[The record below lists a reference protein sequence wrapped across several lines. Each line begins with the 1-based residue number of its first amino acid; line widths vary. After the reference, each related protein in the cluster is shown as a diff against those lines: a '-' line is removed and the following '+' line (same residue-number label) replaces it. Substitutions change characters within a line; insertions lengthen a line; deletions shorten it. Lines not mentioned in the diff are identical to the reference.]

1 MEDACVWISDGEY
14 RAPVTEGPDVYETM
28 WTSGC
33 GVIFWCQDTPEDEG
47 YKYCP
52 NCSREI
58 EWDLHGMDGVDPT
71 NDYTLIITGE
81 TLELLRA
88 LQDADDTTPED
99 VIATALHIYDAVRR
113 DSEL

>member
-1 MEDACVWISDGEY
+1 MMETVPAE
-14 RAPVTEGPDVYETM
+14 
-28 WTSGC
+28 SGY
-33 GVIFWCQDTPEDEG
+33 Q
-47 YKYCP
+47 YCP